1 MWHWARIFVGP
12 EVDVYH
18 ADEGRDAMRS
28 DLIAQI
34 NTDDLLHN
42 YHALKACCRPGVKLC
57 APLKAD
63 AYGHSMAIVAPVL
76 YEAGADMAAVATLFE
91 AMELRDLGWDRPI
104 LVLGNV
110 LGVADAAERGERLGV
125 IEDHRLSITIADGA
139 VVEYLSRQ
147 RLSAPIDVHVK
158 VDTGMGRMGVLA
170 EDAAGVV
177 RHVLRT
183 PQLRLAGVYS
193 HFATADFEDVSVA
206 ERQAGVFRRFLD
218 EVGAALSPGVIRH
231 LANSAATI
239 ALPDAHL
246 DMVRPGLALYG
257 YYPSRHMRGQVD
269 LRPILRVVTH
279 LTAVKDLPMG
289 HGVGY
294 GRTFVTSRPTRLGII
309 PAGYSDG
316 FLRMLS
322 NNMMVGTAWGDAP
335 VVGRVSMDQLAL
347 DLTELSGVGVGDEVV
362 LLDNKPDRPN
372 GVDEV
377 ARRLGTISY
386 EVTCLLGRRID
397 RLRVGKSCA
406 GYRPL
411 AARS

>member
-1 MWHWARIFVGP
+1 
-12 EVDVYH
+12 
-18 ADEGRDAMRS
+18 MRS
-28 DLIAQI
+28 DLLAQI

-125 IEDHRLSITIADGA
+125 IEDHRLSITIADGG
-139 VVEYLSRQ
+139 VVDYLSRQ
-147 RLSAPIDVHVK
+147 RLGAPIDVHLK
-158 VDTGMGRMGVLA
+158 VDTGMGRMGVLSENAA
-170 EDAAGVV
+170 EVL
-177 RHVLRT
+177 RHILRT
-183 PQLRLAGVYS
+183 PQIHLAGVYS

-206 ERQAGVFRRFLD
+206 ERQVGVFRRFLD
-218 EVGAALSPGVIRH
+218 EVRAELPAHVTRH

-239 ALPDAHL
+239 ALPDAHF

-257 YYPSRHMRGQVD
+257 YYPSRHMRGQID

-279 LTAVKDLPMG
+279 LTAMKKLPKG

-322 NNMMVGTAWGDAP
+322 NNMIVGTASGDAP
-335 VVGRVSMDQLAL
+335 VVGRVSMDQLAV
-347 DLTELSGVGVGDEVV
+347 DLSDLSGVGVGDEVV
-362 LLDNKPDRPN
+362 LLDNDGDRPN

-377 ARRLGTISY
+377 ALRLGTISY

-397 RLRVGKSCA
+397 RMRVGKSCA